1 MFVPDHNV
9 YAGGDRVMG
18 AKSEYIKQ
26 ETVTGVVPM
35 LKSDRQY
42 SFMDLFLST
51 SGFAIA
57 TWCYTQGAYV
67 AQYLSFKQMLINIFC
82 FNIVWVLLECLP
94 VLFAVRY
101 GIDLWIWLRSV
112 LGGKGVAILSTV
124 ISLANF
130 GWYAVAASLFAS
142 SMINLAGNFGVQLNT
157 AIWGPVLGTL
167 CVVLGTLIALG
178 GPNVI
183 KWTNRFLV
191 TALLAVGVIVVGLCF
206 TSVSLSDLLKI
217 TPQIPDNMTPLQSFM
232 LSAEGNVAFA
242 FSWSTQALVMPRL
255 AKTER
260 GGYWGTT
267 LAYGVVAPF
276 FVAAGGTIA
285 MAMFIRTGVYESDP
299 TKTLAT
305 LCGSGFAL
313 LSLLLVAFANI
324 GTQGTGSYVNCMIVK
339 SGMPKISYKLLVF
352 IAMVYVSALTIWG
365 GVEEHFGA
373 FISVAA
379 FIQAPII
386 GMIIVDYM
394 IVKKR
399 KLSLKSAY
407 FMEGHDV
414 YRFTNGVN
422 IVGIAC
428 VVISCIVT
436 IFCVYNP
443 LTGEI
448 KSKVFLLTTG
458 SGFDAIF
465 GGLLYWIASLTPL
478 RKYMLRDR
486 EDLDIV

>member
-1 MFVPDHNV
+1 MSL
-9 YAGGDRVMG
+9 GGKHAD
-18 AKSEYIKQ
+18 YIQQ
-26 ETVTGVVPM
+26 ETITGTVPM
-35 LKSDRQY
+35 LANERKY
-42 SFMDLFLST
+42 SFWDLFLST

-67 AQYLSFKQMLINIFC
+67 AEFLTFKQMLINIFC
-82 FNIVWVLLECLP
+82 FNIVWVFIECLP

-130 GWYAVAASLFAS
+130 GWYAVAANLFAS
-142 SMINLAGNFGVQLNT
+142 SMINLFATFGLVLNPVV
-157 AIWGPVLGTL
+157 WKPVLGVV

-178 GPNVI
+178 GPEVI

-191 TALLAVGVIVVGLCF
+191 TALLGVGTIIVVLCF
-206 TSVSLSDLLKI
+206 VSVPLSEI
-217 TPQIPDNMTPLQSFM
+217 AAVRPVLQPGTTALENFM
-232 LSAEGNVAFA
+232 ISAEGNVAFA

-255 AKTER
+255 ARSER
-260 GGYWGTT
+260 SGYWGTT
-267 LAYGVVAPF
+267 LSYGVVAPF
-276 FVAAGGTIA
+276 FVAAGGIMA
-285 MAMFIRTGVYESDP
+285 LAMFVRCGYYESDP
-299 TKTLAT
+299 TTMLAT
-305 LCGSGFAL
+305 LCGPGFAL
-313 LSLLLVAFANI
+313 LSLLLVAFANV

-339 SGMPKISYKLLVF
+339 SGMPKVSYRLMVI
-352 IAMVYVSALTIWG
+352 IAMVYVGALTVWG

-373 FISVAA
+373 FISIAA

-386 GMIIVDYM
+386 GMIVVDYL
-394 IVKKR
+394 IVRRR

-407 FMEGHDV
+407 FMKGHDA
-414 YRFTNGVN
+414 YRYTNGFN
-422 IVGIAC
+422 LVGLAC
-428 VVISCIVT
+428 VVIACVVT

-448 KSKVFLLTTG
+448 QSKLFLVFTG

-465 GGLLYWIASLTPL
+465 GGLLYWLASLTPL

-486 EDLDIV
+486 NDLEIV

>member
-1 MFVPDHNV
+1 M
-9 YAGGDRVMG
+9 
-18 AKSEYIKQ
+18 AKNADYIRQ

-67 AQYLSFKQMLINIFC
+67 AQYLGFKQMLINIFC
-82 FNIVWVLLECLP
+82 FNIIWVLLECIP

-112 LGGKGVAILSTV
+112 LGSKGVTVLSTV

-142 SMINLAGNFGVQLNT
+142 SMINLLDNFGIALNS
-157 AIWGPVLGTL
+157 AIWNPILGTL
-167 CVVLGTLIALG
+167 CVVLGTVIALG
-178 GPNVI
+178 GPDVI

-191 TALLAVGVIVVGLCF
+191 TALLLVGAIIVGLCF
-206 TSVSLSDLLKI
+206 TAVPLSDLMAVE
-217 TPQIPDNMTPLQSFM
+217 PQLPEGMTKLQSFM
-232 LSAEGNVAFA
+232 ISAEGNVAFA

-255 AKTER
+255 AKSER
-260 GGYWGTT
+260 SGYWGTS

-276 FVAAGGTIA
+276 FVAAGGVMA
-285 MAMFIRTGVYESDP
+285 LAMFVRTGVYESDP
-299 TKTLAT
+299 TRMLAT

-313 LSLLLVAFANI
+313 LSLLLVAFANV

-339 SGMPKISYKLLVF
+339 SGMPKVSYKLLVV

-365 GVEEHFGA
+365 GVEAHFGA
-373 FISVAA
+373 FISIAA

-386 GMIIVDYM
+386 GMIIVDYLL
-394 IVKKR
+394 VRKR

-407 FMEGHDV
+407 FMEGHDA
-414 YRFTNGVN
+414 YQYTGGFNL
-422 IVGIAC
+422 VGIGCVIIAC
-428 VVISCIVT
+428 VVT

-448 KSKVFLLTTG
+448 KSNLFLITTG

-465 GGLLYWIASLTPL
+465 GGLLYWIASMTPL
-478 RKYMLRDR
+478 KKYMLRDR
-486 EDLDIV
+486 DDLEIV